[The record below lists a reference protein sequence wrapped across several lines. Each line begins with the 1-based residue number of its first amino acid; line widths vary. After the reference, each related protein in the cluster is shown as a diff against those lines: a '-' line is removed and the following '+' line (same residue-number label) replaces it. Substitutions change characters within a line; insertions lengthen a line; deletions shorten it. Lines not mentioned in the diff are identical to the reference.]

1 MLFIPGF
8 ASSGDVWNET
18 TAKFEKNFTCYTLTM
33 AGFAGTKPQSDASFK
48 DWEKGIADYIKNNKI
63 DKPIIIGHSMG
74 GGLALAIAADYS
86 ELVGKIIVVDALPCL
101 AAMANPNFAS
111 KENIDFKNIWKQQTS
126 NKPNMDELLGK
137 LKKFRNQNLRRL
149 IFANIGLIATSLVI
163 LFIWYR
169 YQPQMITT
177 KIGIV
182 LVILGMAIF
191 LLAYNK
197 MFMVFYK
204 IDQTQSNNEYLQSLY
219 VVKRKQKLMQT
230 TILNLYF
237 IMLFLGICFY
247 MYEYTSRMT
256 LGSGILTY
264 AVTSAWIAFNWFYL
278 RPKTIK
284 KQERKLDE
292 LINKFEEINNQL
304 KES

>member
-1 MLFIPGF
+1 MD
-8 ASSGDVWNET
+8 S
-18 TAKFEKNFTCYTLTM
+18 
-33 AGFAGTKPQSDASFK
+33 
-48 DWEKGIADYIKNNKI
+48 
-63 DKPIIIGHSMG
+63 
-74 GGLALAIAADYS
+74 
-86 ELVGKIIVVDALPCL
+86 
-101 AAMANPNFAS
+101 
-111 KENIDFKNIWKQQTS
+111 NIDFKNIWKQQTS
-126 NKPNMDELLGK
+126 NKPNMEELLGK

-149 IFANIGLIATSLVI
+149 IFANIGLIVTSLLI

-169 YQPQMITT
+169 YQPEMITT

-182 LVILGMAIF
+182 LVILGMVIF

-219 VVKRKQKLMQT
+219 VVKNKQKFMQT

-256 LGSGILTY
+256 LGSAILTY
-264 AVTSAWIAFNWFYL
+264 AVTFAWIAFNWFYL
-278 RPKTIK
+278 RPRTIK
-284 KQERKLDE
+284 KQQGKLDE

>member
-1 MLFIPGF
+1 MD
-8 ASSGDVWNET
+8 S
-18 TAKFEKNFTCYTLTM
+18 
-33 AGFAGTKPQSDASFK
+33 
-48 DWEKGIADYIKNNKI
+48 
-63 DKPIIIGHSMG
+63 
-74 GGLALAIAADYS
+74 
-86 ELVGKIIVVDALPCL
+86 
-101 AAMANPNFAS
+101 
-111 KENIDFKNIWKQQTS
+111 NIDFKNIWKQQTS
-126 NKPNMDELLGK
+126 NKPNMEELLGK

-149 IFANIGLIATSLVI
+149 VFANIGLIATSLLI
-163 LFIWYR
+163 LFIWYH
-169 YQPQMITT
+169 YQPEMITT

-182 LVILGMAIF
+182 LVVLGMVIF

-204 IDQTQSNNEYLQSLY
+204 IDQTQSNNEYLQNLY
-219 VVKRKQKLMQT
+219 VVKNKQKFMQT

-256 LGSGILTY
+256 LGSAILTY

-278 RPKTIK
+278 RPRTIK
-284 KQERKLDE
+284 KQQGKLDE

>member
-1 MLFIPGF
+1 
-8 ASSGDVWNET
+8 
-18 TAKFEKNFTCYTLTM
+18 M
-33 AGFAGTKPQSDASFK
+33 AT
-48 DWEKGIADYIKNNKI
+48 
-63 DKPIIIGHSMG
+63 
-74 GGLALAIAADYS
+74 
-86 ELVGKIIVVDALPCL
+86 
-101 AAMANPNFAS
+101 
-111 KENIDFKNIWKQQTS
+111 NIDFKNIWKQQTS
-126 NKPNMDELLGK
+126 NRPNMEELLGK

-149 IFANIGLIATSLVI
+149 IFANIGLITTSLLI

-182 LVILGMAIF
+182 LVVLGMAIF
-191 LLAYNK
+191 LFAYNK

-219 VVKRKQKLMQT
+219 TVKSKQKLMQT

-256 LGSGILTY
+256 LSSGILAY
-264 AVTSAWIAFNWFYL
+264 AVTLAWIAFNWLYL
-278 RPKTIK
+278 RPRTIK
-284 KQERKLDE
+284 KQQEKLDE
-292 LINKFEEINNQL
+292 LINKFEELNHQL

>member
-1 MLFIPGF
+1 
-8 ASSGDVWNET
+8 
-18 TAKFEKNFTCYTLTM
+18 M
-33 AGFAGTKPQSDASFK
+33 AT
-48 DWEKGIADYIKNNKI
+48 
-63 DKPIIIGHSMG
+63 
-74 GGLALAIAADYS
+74 
-86 ELVGKIIVVDALPCL
+86 
-101 AAMANPNFAS
+101 
-111 KENIDFKNIWKQQTS
+111 NIDFKNIWKQQTS
-126 NKPNMDELLGK
+126 NRPNMEELLGK

-149 IFANIGLIATSLVI
+149 IFANIGLITTSLLI

-182 LVILGMAIF
+182 LVVLGMAIF
-191 LLAYNK
+191 LFAYNK

-219 VVKRKQKLMQT
+219 TVKSKQKLMQT

-237 IMLFLGICFY
+237 IMLFLGICLY

-256 LGSGILTY
+256 LNSGILAY
-264 AVTSAWIAFNWFYL
+264 AVTLAWIAFNWLYL
-278 RPKTIK
+278 RPRTIK
-284 KQERKLDE
+284 KQQEKLDE
-292 LINKFEEINNQL
+292 LINKFEEINHQL

>member
-1 MLFIPGF
+1 
-8 ASSGDVWNET
+8 
-18 TAKFEKNFTCYTLTM
+18 M
-33 AGFAGTKPQSDASFK
+33 AT
-48 DWEKGIADYIKNNKI
+48 
-63 DKPIIIGHSMG
+63 
-74 GGLALAIAADYS
+74 
-86 ELVGKIIVVDALPCL
+86 
-101 AAMANPNFAS
+101 
-111 KENIDFKNIWKQQTS
+111 NIDFKNIWKQQTS
-126 NKPNMDELLGK
+126 NRPNMEELLGK

-149 IFANIGLIATSLVI
+149 IFANIGLITTSLLI

-182 LVILGMAIF
+182 LVVLGMAIF
-191 LLAYNK
+191 LFAYNK

-219 VVKRKQKLMQT
+219 TVKSKQKLMQT

-237 IMLFLGICFY
+237 IMLFLGICLY

-256 LGSGILTY
+256 LSSGILAY
-264 AVTSAWIAFNWFYL
+264 AVTLAWIAFNWLYL
-278 RPKTIK
+278 RPRTIK
-284 KQERKLDE
+284 KQQEKLDE
-292 LINKFEEINNQL
+292 LINKFEEINHQL

>member
-1 MLFIPGF
+1 MD
-8 ASSGDVWNET
+8 S
-18 TAKFEKNFTCYTLTM
+18 
-33 AGFAGTKPQSDASFK
+33 
-48 DWEKGIADYIKNNKI
+48 
-63 DKPIIIGHSMG
+63 
-74 GGLALAIAADYS
+74 
-86 ELVGKIIVVDALPCL
+86 
-101 AAMANPNFAS
+101 
-111 KENIDFKNIWKQQTS
+111 NIDFKNIWKLQTS
-126 NKPNMDELLGK
+126 NKPNMEELLGK

-149 IFANIGLIATSLVI
+149 VFANIGLIATSLLI

-169 YQPQMITT
+169 YQPEMITT

-182 LVILGMAIF
+182 LVVLGMVIF

-204 IDQTQSNNEYLQSLY
+204 IDQTQSNNEYLQNLY
-219 VVKRKQKLMQT
+219 VVKNKQKFMQT

-256 LGSGILTY
+256 LGSAILTY

-278 RPKTIK
+278 RPRTIK
-284 KQERKLDE
+284 KQQGKLDE

>member
-1 MLFIPGF
+1 MD
-8 ASSGDVWNET
+8 S
-18 TAKFEKNFTCYTLTM
+18 
-33 AGFAGTKPQSDASFK
+33 
-48 DWEKGIADYIKNNKI
+48 
-63 DKPIIIGHSMG
+63 
-74 GGLALAIAADYS
+74 
-86 ELVGKIIVVDALPCL
+86 
-101 AAMANPNFAS
+101 
-111 KENIDFKNIWKQQTS
+111 NIDFKNIWKQQTS
-126 NKPNMDELLGK
+126 NKPNPEELIDK
-137 LKKFRNQNLRRL
+137 LKKFRNQNLRKL
-149 IFANIGLIATSLVI
+149 ILANIGLITTSLLI
-163 LFIWYR
+163 IYIWYR
-169 YQPQMITT
+169 FQPQMITT

-182 LVILGMAIF
+182 LVILAMVMF
-191 LLAYNK
+191 LFAYNK

-219 VVKRKQKLMQT
+219 VVKSKQKFMQT

-256 LGSGILTY
+256 VGAAILAYT
-264 AVTSAWIAFNWFYL
+264 VTLAWIAFNWFYL

-284 KQERKLDE
+284 KQQGKLDE

>member
-1 MLFIPGF
+1 
-8 ASSGDVWNET
+8 
-18 TAKFEKNFTCYTLTM
+18 M
-33 AGFAGTKPQSDASFK
+33 AT
-48 DWEKGIADYIKNNKI
+48 
-63 DKPIIIGHSMG
+63 
-74 GGLALAIAADYS
+74 
-86 ELVGKIIVVDALPCL
+86 
-101 AAMANPNFAS
+101 
-111 KENIDFKNIWKQQTS
+111 NIDFKNIWKQQTS
-126 NKPNMDELLGK
+126 SKPNLEELLGK

-149 IFANIGLIATSLVI
+149 IFANIGLITTSLLI

-182 LVILGMAIF
+182 LVILAMVMF
-191 LLAYNK
+191 LFVYNK

-219 VVKRKQKLMQT
+219 VVKSKQKFMQT

-264 AVTSAWIAFNWFYL
+264 AVTFAWIAFNWFYL
-278 RPKTIK
+278 RPRTIK
-284 KQERKLDE
+284 KQQGKLNE
-292 LINKFEEINNQL
+292 LIDKFEEINNQL
-304 KES
+304 KNS